1 VFCAVAFVVAGKPIV
16 GVLFQRG
23 EFGEDD
29 TVFVWLVL
37 AAYSLGL
44 VGSAASRLFQNVCF
58 AQGDVSGPARLA
70 GARVVIAAT
79 IGAVLMLQ
87 FERFGVID
95 GQIERLGAL
104 PAFSLLPESV
114 RVDDTGPQR
123 LGAVGL
129 ALGSAVAAWIEYGL
143 LRRRVKVALRST
155 RPVRDPARQL
165 LPAAAGAAVASGGL
179 AWLLDGFHPIF
190 VAPIAV
196 GAGGTLY
203 VWLAYLRGSPSAAEA
218 VRLARLDR

>member
-1 VFCAVAFVVAGKPIV
+1 M
-16 GVLFQRG
+16 
-23 EFGEDD
+23 
-29 TVFVWLVL
+29 FVWLVL

-44 VGSAASRLFQNVCF
+44 IGSAASRLFQNVCF

-70 GARVVIAAT
+70 AARVLIAAI

-87 FERFGVID
+87 LERYGVVD
-95 GQIERLGAL
+95 GQIERLGDL
-104 PAFSLLPESV
+104 PAFSMLPESV
-114 RVDDTGPQR
+114 RADDSGPQR

-143 LRRRVKVALRST
+143 LRRRVRVALRST
-155 RPVRDPARQL
+155 RPARDPAWQL
-165 LPAAAGAAVASGGL
+165 VPAAAAAGIVSGGL
-179 AWLLDGFHPIF
+179 AWLLDGLHPIL

-196 GAGGTLY
+196 GAGGIVY

-218 VRLARLDR
+218 LRVARLAR